1 MLSLSD
7 LLVLEPKERVALL
20 KESFRINHITYLV
33 EPPTD
38 VFNKNVTIYANL
50 TSSHILHL
58 PGIEAGI
65 NTTRVTDHI
74 VAPGLG
80 GQGKDLFLSPVFI
93 ADIDVFTSF
102 NLGADAYIN
111 YSESIKSAY
120 KSEDNVYKSVINS
133 LGVIDTNTPLYLLE
147 RDGTYSVVNGDSL
160 DAKLQSAYG
169 RLSKE
174 RGIPVVD

>member
-1 MLSLSD
+1 MDANDWKIDLAKRLQLNDDINVSRSCYNFFKYLS
-7 LLVLEPKERVALL
+7 ERWHKHFA
-20 KESFRINHITYLV
+20 EISSFKLQNC
-33 EPPTD
+33 D
-38 VFNKNVTIYANL
+38 QA
-50 TSSHILHL
+50 SMSHFLWY
-58 PGIEAGI
+58 
-65 NTTRVTDHI
+65 
-74 VAPGLG
+74 G
-80 GQGKDLFLSPVFI
+80 GD
-93 ADIDVFTSF
+93 SF
-102 NLGADAYIN
+102 VN